1 MAKMKLVPTSENI
14 QALVRLTDKLQF
26 PSSVTTISFFNA
38 THSNFLNVFFMRPA
52 KGLRLKFLNLFF
64 YKILLV
70 MILQIPLY

>member
-1 MAKMKLVPTSENI
+1 MAKMKLAPT
-14 QALVRLTDKLQF
+14 LVFGQTLVQLTGKLQ
-26 PSSVTTISFFNA
+26 SHASVTSISFLNA

-52 KGLRLKFLNLFF
+52 KGLRLKFFNLFF

>member
-1 MAKMKLVPTSENI
+1 MAKMKLAPTSENI

-52 KGLRLKFLNLFF
+52 ESPKNKTFNTT
-64 YKILLV
+64 
-70 MILQIPLY
+70 